1 MGETVLE
8 RLEMLD
14 KRLAEDKDFRTEFEK
29 GYLQYIN
36 QKRIRYIYS
45 IGPVFG
51 SKLLLNDP
59 GRSYS
64 EAIESQEL
72 LKEG

>member
-36 QKRIRYIYS
+36 QKRI
-45 IGPVFG
+45 
-51 SKLLLNDP
+51 
-59 GRSYS
+59 
-64 EAIESQEL
+64 
-72 LKEG
+72 

>member
-1 MGETVLE
+1 MGKTVLE

-14 KRLAEDKDFRTEFEK
+14 KRLVEDEDFRTEFEE

-36 QKRIRYIYS
+36 QKRIRHIYS
-45 IGPVFG
+45 IGPVFS

-59 GRSYS
+59 GRSYLES
-64 EAIESQEL
+64 IEPLEM